1 MHVRES
7 RPEHRMMAETTANE
21 EEGVE
26 AMARLRRS
34 KAGLMQ
40 ILGNGVDLNG
50 FGSDQSRPL

>member
-1 MHVRES
+1 
-7 RPEHRMMAETTANE
+7 MMAETTANE